1 MEKKDKV
8 ILIVEDDEILLRALY
23 MQFKGAGYT
32 LAAAEDGEVAMEI
45 AQRIHPDL
53 ILLDLLLPKKD
64 GFEVLHDLKSD
75 PKLKDIPVIVLSNL
89 GSQDDIEKTQKL
101 GAVDYFVKADTDLVE
116 LETKIVKYLT

>member
-32 LAAAEDGEVAMEI
+32 LASAEDGEVAMEI

-75 PKLKDIPVIVLSNL
+75 PKLKNIPVIVLSNL

>member
-32 LAAAEDGEVAMEI
+32 LASAEDGEVAMEI